1 MLAFACYSAHC
12 SLRWHDVICF
22 RWHTPDVQQCMEPVL
37 QKLKRLPRHIC
48 LDHLPGLKV
57 SALWCTS
64 RNVYIFTGV
73 FQKETELKKKKK
85 GGGRCKYARNIQ
97 HERAILGPE
106 QKAERCNVVMAHHA
120 ILEELQSA
128 VRIWRTSFRASTLW
142 SSQQST
148 GWGGAAMSHTDA
160 AFSGFFLSGS
170 WRTNIHTDKSTVLC
184 VAGLK
189 SFTFRIQNPFEFQN
203 LCTYVI

>member
-1 MLAFACYSAHC
+1 M
-12 SLRWHDVICF
+12 
-22 RWHTPDVQQCMEPVL
+22 
-37 QKLKRLPRHIC
+37 
-48 LDHLPGLKV
+48 
-57 SALWCTS
+57 CT
-64 RNVYIFTGV
+64 YLLLF
-73 FQKETELKKKKK
+73 FKKKQNKK
-85 GGGRCKYARNIQ
+85 KIKKKGGRCKYARNIQ
-97 HERAILGPE
+97 HEKAILGPE

-160 AFSGFFLSGS
+160 AFSGLFLSGS

-184 VAGLK
+184 VLDWNLSLSEYRIHSNFRTCVLMWSKNYLLVSLSSIYKLVFLYEIGFGLSK
-189 SFTFRIQNPFEFQN
+189 PTEDIS
-203 LCTYVI
+203 L